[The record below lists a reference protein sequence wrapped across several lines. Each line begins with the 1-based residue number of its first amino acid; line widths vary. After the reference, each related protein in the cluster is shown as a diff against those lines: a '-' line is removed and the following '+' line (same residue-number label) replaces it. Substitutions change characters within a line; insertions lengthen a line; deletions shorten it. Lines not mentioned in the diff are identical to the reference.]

1 VRTVAIALIGGI
13 LISAIQGVTSSG
25 ADPDPNPGGAAGT
38 NPEPDFSLTDEEAI
52 ETFAKL
58 RRTGLQAAEARDFS
72 LLPLV
77 YHPDSPMSDRAQ
89 EAIRNLQEDQ
99 IYDETRF
106 KTVSL
111 DVLESGREEIQL
123 LERARVLPCFRSES
137 GKDVSEGPNIFEWE
151 VLWSLRFDQSRW
163 LIEDSVAQED
173 EIIDGKNARC

>member
-1 VRTVAIALIGGI
+1 MGADGRHRGRHRPIGGI

-25 ADPDPNPGGAAGT
+25 PTPTRTPEARQAPTPNQTSP
-38 NPEPDFSLTDEEAI
+38 LTDEEAI

-58 RRTGLQAAEARDFS
+58 RRTGLQAVEARDFS

-106 KTVSL
+106 KTLSL

-137 GKDVSEGPNIFEWE
+137 GKDVSEGPNISSGKCCG
-151 VLWSLRFDQSRW
+151 LL
-163 LIEDSVAQED
+163 DSTNH
-173 EIIDGKNARC
+173 GG